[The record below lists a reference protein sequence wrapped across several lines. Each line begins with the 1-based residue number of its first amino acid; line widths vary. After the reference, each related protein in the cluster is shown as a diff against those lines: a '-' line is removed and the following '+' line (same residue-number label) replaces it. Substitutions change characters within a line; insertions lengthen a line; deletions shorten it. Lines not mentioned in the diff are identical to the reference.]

1 MSPTR
6 ERNPVQVGVI
16 GLGVCAAIVLAG
28 LQYDQLP
35 FISGGLNYSAHFTDA
50 GGLVPGDDVSLAG
63 VDVGTVTAVELDGQ
77 QVLVTFTVRDG
88 IALGDA
94 TGADIKTNTVLG
106 RKSLAVR
113 PSGNGV
119 LRPGTTIPVE
129 RTNAPYSLPDALGDL
144 TTSVS
149 ELDTD
154 GINDSLDALSG
165 ALQDTPPEIS
175 GALEGMRRL
184 SESINA
190 RDESLQE
197 LLGRAENVTGILAE
211 RSDRIN
217 ELIVDAND
225 LFGEL
230 SLRRDAITE
239 LITNV
244 SVVSRQLTGLVQDNQ
259 AQMAP
264 TLEVLNRVTA
274 NLQTNKDNI
283 AEALDGL
290 GPYISSLG
298 ESVASGPFFNAYV
311 SNILPAPW
319 WKAVVDGIVAP
330 ELLPQD
336 LEDVIPDNPPSI
348 EKDGE

>member
-1 MSPTR
+1 MCT
-6 ERNPVQVGVI
+6 
-16 GLGVCAAIVLAG
+16 AIVLAG

-50 GGLVPGDDVSLAG
+50 GGLVAGDDVSLAG
-63 VDVGTVTAVELDGQ
+63 VGVGTVTGVELDGQ
-77 QVLVTFTVRDG
+77 QVLVTFTVRD
-88 IALGDA
+88 ASPSA
-94 TGADIKTNTVLG
+94 TPPAPTSRPTPSSAASH
-106 RKSLAVR
+106 SLCGVR
-113 PSGNGV
+113 
-119 LRPGTTIPVE
+119 RRRAAAGTTIPVE
-129 RTNAPYSLPDALGDL
+129 RTNAPYSLPDASE
-144 TTSVS
+144 TSLRPCRNSTRRHQRLARCAVGCIAGHPS
-149 ELDTD
+149 
-154 GINDSLDALSG
+154 
-165 ALQDTPPEIS
+165 PEIS

-230 SLRRDAITE
+230 SLRRDAITA

-244 SVVSRQLTGLVQDNQ
+244 SSVSRQLTGLVQDNQ

-274 NLQTNKDNI
+274 NLQANKENI

-319 WKAVVDGIVAP
+319 WKAVVDGFVAP

-348 EKDGE
+348 KKDGE